1 MGLNEGKAAALP
13 HHRKAAGDASWTK
26 GISGTSRWKQTPVRI
41 HNMLDRLIMPCGWE
55 CPTARGARGNFWSN
69 CSPDKWLGMNR
80 LSTFKLVFRL
90 FSPQAEVQ
98 HTAQL
103 NPNWI
108 YHFGFQRLLKWDN
121 QNQAQFCSPP
131 GGGRVS
137 LFTSPPSENSFLL
150 FKLNKCTI
158 FTSLSNFLK

>member
-13 HHRKAAGDASWTK
+13 HQRKAAGDASWTK

-41 HNMLDRLIMPCGWE
+41 HNMLDRLIVPCGWE
-55 CPTARGARGNFWSN
+55 CPTTRGARGNFWSN
-69 CSPDKWLGMNR
+69 CSPDKWQRMNR
-80 LSTFKLVFRL
+80 LSTFKLVFRPFSHKPKSSIRQSWILTEFWLPSIIKMRQSKSSPVL
-90 FSPQAEVQ
+90 FP
-98 HTAQL
+98 TR
-103 NPNWI
+103 W
-108 YHFGFQRLLKWDN
+108 
-121 QNQAQFCSPP
+121 
-131 GGGRVS
+131 GRVS

>member
-1 MGLNEGKAAALP
+1 MGLNEGKVAALP
-13 HHRKAAGDASWTK
+13 HRRKAAGDASWTK

-55 CPTARGARGNFWSN
+55 CPTTRGARGNFWSN

-80 LSTFKLVFRL
+80 LLTFKL

-98 HTAQL
+98 HAAEL
-103 NPNWI
+103 NPN
-108 YHFGFQRLLKWDN
+108 N
-121 QNQAQFCSPP
+121 QNQAQSCSPP
-131 GGGRVS
+131 GWGRVR

-158 FTSLSNFLK
+158 FTSLSHFLK